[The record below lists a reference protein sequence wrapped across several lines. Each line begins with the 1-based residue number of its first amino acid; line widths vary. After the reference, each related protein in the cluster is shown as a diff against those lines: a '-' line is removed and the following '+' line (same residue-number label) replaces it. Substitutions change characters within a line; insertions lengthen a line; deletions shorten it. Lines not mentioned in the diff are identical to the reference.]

1 MLQVNKDIN
10 FKIKATNYNQTLNSF
25 NNNNKFKYKD
35 LLLLNSDLKN
45 TTLPIKVHHY
55 FKSNASKIN
64 SCRMMKRT
72 MKTSFTFP
80 VKMSKLIR
88 LSMRYTNS
96 IGLRESLKLRTYRS
110 MEAESKIKI
119 IALCQLIS
127 NACQRRFS
135 TRTTAAK

>member
-1 MLQVNKDIN
+1 
-10 FKIKATNYNQTLNSF
+10 
-25 NNNNKFKYKD
+25 
-35 LLLLNSDLKN
+35 
-45 TTLPIKVHHY
+45 
-55 FKSNASKIN
+55 
-64 SCRMMKRT
+64 MMKRT

>member
-35 LLLLNSDLKN
+35 LLLLNSGLKN
-45 TTLPIKVHHY
+45 TTVPIKLHHY

-64 SCRMMKRT
+64 CCRMMKRT
-72 MKTSFTFP
+72 MKTSSRFP

-110 MEAESKIKI
+110 TEAESKIKI
-119 IALCQLIS
+119 IALCPLIS
-127 NACQRRFS
+127 NACQSRF
-135 TRTTAAK
+135 